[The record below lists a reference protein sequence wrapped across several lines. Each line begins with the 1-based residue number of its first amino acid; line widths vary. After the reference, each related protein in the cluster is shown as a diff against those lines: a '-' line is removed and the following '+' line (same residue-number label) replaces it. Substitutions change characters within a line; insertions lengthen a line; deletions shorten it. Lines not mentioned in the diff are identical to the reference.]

1 MTGKEIKERI
11 DNLNS
16 EIVNLT
22 NPGIFSLNIE
32 VMKKL
37 QEINHLQEECSHEF
51 ENGFC
56 KYCYKREDIVNGS
69 N

>member
-22 NPGIFSLNIE
+22 NPGIFSLNI
-32 VMKKL
+32 
-37 QEINHLQEECSHEF
+37 
-51 ENGFC
+51 
-56 KYCYKREDIVNGS
+56 
-69 N
+69 